1 MTHLRSPR
9 KRQTLAFLAMV
20 AAIWAIPSIGRSTA
34 SERVHLVSSSDS
46 RIVFEIDLSA
56 YSLTP
61 SVNLPGTERL
71 EVEEMGSLSPPGA
84 PRVPG
89 RIYLVGI
96 PPAGSPT
103 VSWSVIRSEPLGS
116 HRLEPV
122 PFGMVKTDEEGVRYT
137 DEEYRIDER
146 VYKQGSAEIGVSA
159 DNPAHIRHQRIL
171 PVRVIP
177 VTYDPV
183 TGETLLATRIRI
195 DVSLRAEPSRTPSG
209 TARPLEPANDA
220 QIWTRVYDRLL
231 VNPAE
236 SAKWR
241 VRKSGRTS
249 EMSRASRVMETL
261 SGPMVKL
268 MVRGTGLH
276 RVRASTVIAKGFP
289 SGTPVTDLH
298 VFKRVYDSGTLSENV
313 VDVPLRVVEDGAG
326 APGEF
331 DGSDWIIFYGMSLRE
346 DQYQDDPLEKFSAWN
361 AYWLGPTSGPQIAR
375 VAVAPG
381 FVSADTASA
390 TFPVTAYFEE
400 DNSLFEGPPP
410 GEKEFYYYNRG
421 PDFAEVTASA
431 TFATPSIDPT
441 GSFLLKARILGGRRN
456 GTRTLKLSI
465 RNSKGTTNLTD
476 AVVTDKAE
484 LLYTSQTLSASVID
498 DGANTFRI
506 DKSTDRAVLEALL
519 DWLTVEYRARF
530 RAKGNVLEFNSASLA
545 GDTSLTVTGL
555 GRNDVRLFDVTDPS
569 SPREYTLTPGH
580 FTDTGNG
587 LAVSFREDIASQK
600 KYILTP
606 LDGIHELGAADV
618 AADNPSHMIGSSAES
633 GVDILVVSH
642 ADFLGE
648 MDRWVR
654 YRRAQGYRVLMAD
667 ADDVYDEFN
676 GGVANPRAIKK
687 FITHFFE
694 TGGASFVLLVGDASA
709 DNRHVHVESGENFV
723 PTESYAEYVFSPPF
737 DEDEIV
743 TTDKWYVMLDS
754 DFIESEPPGTD
765 YYSDLMIGRLPV
777 GSVTQIHEVLDK
789 IFVYES
795 PKADD
800 FWRRRMIRIA
810 DNQFSGSPAC
820 FQPSEIGFKLAEES
834 FAQTAERTIP
844 GGFDI
849 VRFYL
854 TNYLQGVEPPSGCV
868 SLFMLMQETDS
879 RATPALIRELNDGAS
894 LVSFQAH
901 MNEYQ
906 ICHEALFSSSPVL
919 RVADN
924 TRLTNTE
931 RPWVAFGFGCHMNNY
946 ARSRESVYS
955 TNAPDGDVLGELIL
969 LQNAGSV
976 STYASSGF
984 EYLTPNRNLT
994 TITGEAFFEDVPT
1007 DTMIASNKAQ
1017 ARWILGELL
1026 LISETFNLNRFGDFD
1041 SGDGAVGQTKRFH
1054 LLGDPVLRID
1064 AGPPR
1069 FDVTV
1074 NGEPFVSGGNIGS
1087 SGGSDVVDVRAVII
1101 DEVAIEKLGLEIAG
1115 EDSSGILTV
1124 TPLTDETLNAA
1135 RKYEVRFRH
1144 HIEAKK
1150 YDIVLRAYQAEDT
1163 TAGTYHVAAEFLFK
1177 VDATVDLRVD
1187 GRPVVDG
1194 DLVPPEADY
1203 VFTARLPIAV
1213 EGSLI
1218 RVDVDSEMVVPVD
1231 ARHPS
1236 AEDSTTWIVSFHQA
1250 LDDGTHEVVLH
1261 VDRFEFVFNLIVGSR
1276 AGLFDLIPYPNPFQ
1290 DDVYFVFTNDVGISK
1305 GSIDVF
1311 TVSGKKVAHLEIPP
1325 QSRAPGQNAV
1335 RWDGRT
1341 FNGDE
1346 VANGVYLFVASVEQH
1361 GEKSTQR
1368 GKLVRAK

>member
-1 MTHLRSPR
+1 MIIPRSPR
-9 KRQTLAFLAMV
+9 KRQSLACLAMF
-20 AAIWAIPSIGRSTA
+20 AAISALPSIGRPAT
-34 SERVHLVSSSDS
+34 SERVHMVSSSDS

-56 YSLTP
+56 YSLKP
-61 SVNLPGTERL
+61 SVNLPGTESL
-71 EVEEMGSLSPPGA
+71 EVEDLGSFSPQGA

-89 RIYLVGI
+89 RTFLVGI
-96 PPAGSPT
+96 PAAGSSSM
-103 VSWSVIRSEPLGS
+103 SWSVIRSVPLGT

-122 PFGMVKTDEEGVRYT
+122 PFGLVKTDEEGNRYT

-146 VYKQGSAEIGVSA
+146 VYNHGASVIGVSA
-159 DNPAHIRHQRIL
+159 DKPAHIRHQRVL

-177 VTYDPV
+177 VSYDPE
-183 TGETLLATRIRI
+183 TGETVLATRIRI
-195 DVSLRAEPSRTPSG
+195 DVSFRADPTGNRLG
-209 TARPLEPANDA
+209 NARPLEPANDA

-241 VRKSGRTS
+241 VREARRTPDLS
-249 EMSRASRVMETL
+249 QASRVMETL
-261 SGPMVKL
+261 SGPLVKL
-268 MVRGTGLH
+268 TVRDSGLH
-276 RVRASTVIAKGFP
+276 RVSASTVIAKGFP
-289 SGTPVTDLH
+289 AGTPLNDLH
-298 VFKRVYDSGTLSENV
+298 VFKRVYDTGTLTETV

-326 APGEF
+326 SPGEF
-331 DGSDWIIFYGMSLRE
+331 DGSDWIIFYGKSLRE

-361 AYWLGPTSGPQIAR
+361 AYWLGTSGGPEIAR

-390 TFPVTAYFEE
+390 TFPVAEYFEE
-400 DNSLFEGPPP
+400 DNALFEGPPP

-421 PDFAEVTASA
+421 PDFAENTATA
-431 TFATPSIDPT
+431 TFVAPAIDPT
-441 GSFLLKARILGGRRN
+441 GNFVLKARFLGGRRT

-476 AVVTDKAE
+476 AVVTDKSE
-484 LLYTSQTLSASVID
+484 LLYTSQTLPASVID
-498 DGANTFRI
+498 DGANTFRV

-519 DWLTVEYRARF
+519 DWITVEYRAKY
-530 RAKGNVLEFNSASLA
+530 RAKGNVLAFNSASLA

-555 GRNDVRLFDVTDPS
+555 GRNDVMLFDVTDPS
-569 SPREYTLTPGH
+569 TPREYTLTPAH

-587 LAVSFREDIASQK
+587 LALSFRENLASQK
-600 KYILTP
+600 TYILTP
-606 LDGIHELGAADV
+606 LDAIHELGAADV
-618 AADNPSHMIGSSAES
+618 IADNPSHMIGSAAEN

-642 ADFLGE
+642 AEFLGE

-654 YRRAQGYRVLMAD
+654 YRRAQGYSVLMAD
-667 ADDVYDEFN
+667 AEDVYDEFN

-694 TGGASFVLLVGDASA
+694 TGGASFVLFVGDASA

-754 DFIESEPPGTD
+754 DFIESEPAGTD

-777 GSVTQIHEVLDK
+777 GSVAQIHEVLDK

-795 PKADD
+795 PKGDD
-800 FWRRRMIRIA
+800 FWRRRMIRVA

-820 FQPSEIGFKLAEES
+820 FQPSEIGFRLAEES
-834 FAQTAERTIP
+834 FAQTAERTLP

-854 TNYLQGVEPPSGCV
+854 TDYLKGVEPSSGCV
-868 SLFMLMQETDS
+868 SLFLLMQETDS
-879 RATPALIRELNDGAS
+879 RATPALLRELNEGAS

-919 RVADN
+919 RIADN

-946 ARSRESVYS
+946 ARSRESVYT

-969 LQNAGSV
+969 LQNAGAV

-994 TITGEAFFEDVPT
+994 TITGEAFFEGVPT
-1007 DTMIASNKAQ
+1007 DTMIASDKAQ

-1026 LISETFNLNRFGDFD
+1026 LISETLNLNRYGDFD
-1041 SGDGAVGQTKRFH
+1041 SGDGAVGQTKRYH

-1074 NGEPFVSGGNIGS
+1074 NGEPFS
-1087 SGGSDVVDVRAVII
+1087 SGGKVAPVGGNGIVDIRAVVS

-1115 EDSSGILTV
+1115 ADSSRLLTV
-1124 TPLTDETLNAA
+1124 TPLRDEGLSAA
-1135 RKYEVRFRH
+1135 RQYEVRFRH
-1144 HIEAKK
+1144 RLQINN
-1150 YDIVLRAYQAEDT
+1150 YNIILRAYQAEDT
-1163 TAGTYHVAAEFLFK
+1163 TAGAYHVAAEFVFN
-1177 VDATVDLRVD
+1177 VEATADLNVD
-1187 GRPVVDG
+1187 GRPVSDG
-1194 DLVPPEADY
+1194 DAVPPEADY
-1203 VFTARLPIAV
+1203 VFTLRLPAIV
-1213 EGSLI
+1213 DGSLI
-1218 RVDVDSEMVVPVD
+1218 HVEADSEIVAPVV

-1236 AEDSTTWIVSFHQA
+1236 ADDSTTWLLSFHQK
-1250 LDDGTHEVVLH
+1250 LLKGSHEVVLY
-1261 VDRFEFVFNLIVGSR
+1261 VDKLEFAFTVVVGPR
-1276 AGLFDLIPYPNPFQ
+1276 TGIFDLIPYPNPFK
-1290 DDVYFVFTNDVGISK
+1290 DDVYFVFTNYSMISK